1 MGRSSIEYKN
11 FECFGL
17 DGDELELVEN
27 AEILVHAGAFTP
39 KSHSNRNDILG
50 CNGNITFT
58 QNLLNLEWRN
68 LKKIIYLS
76 TIDVYGNYQG
86 VISEESPTAPTS
98 LYGLSKL
105 YCEKLVS
112 EYSLTESI
120 DCQILRVGHVY
131 GPGEEKYQKVIPSAI
146 SSIIKHNYVEMW
158 GDGSQLRSFIY
169 VQDVA
174 DAIIQAVRS
183 SESAEII
190 NIVSANAISIKYLL
204 ERLIQIGGNNTQ
216 IVAREASSPSG
227 NSVFDNSKLR
237 HYLLSE
243 ELDLDDGLSVEF
255 NYMKQLYGKN

>member
-1 MGRSSIEYKN
+1 MGRSSIVYRN

-17 DGDELELVEN
+17 GDDELELVEN

-39 KSHSNRNDILG
+39 KSHSDRNDILG

-58 QNLLNLEWRN
+58 QNLLNLGWKN

-76 TIDVYGNYQG
+76 TIDVYGDYEG
-86 VISEESPTAPTS
+86 VISEESPTAPAS

-112 EYSLTESI
+112 EYSLIESI

-131 GPGEEKYQKVIPSAI
+131 GPGEEKYQKVIPKAI
-146 SSIIKHNYVEMW
+146 SSIIKNNYVEMS

-183 SESAEII
+183 SESVEII
-190 NIVSANAISIKYLL
+190 NIVSANAISIKTLL
-204 ERLIQIGGNNTQ
+204 ERLIRIGGKKTR
-216 IVAREASSPSG
+216 IVAREASSPSR
-227 NSVFDNSKLR
+227 NSVFDNNKLK

-243 ELDLDDGLSVEF
+243 EFDLYDGLNIEF
-255 NYMKQLYGKN
+255 NYMRQLNGET

>member
-1 MGRSSIEYKN
+1 MGRSSIVYKN
-11 FECFGL
+11 FECFEL
-17 DGDELELVEN
+17 DNDELELVEN

-39 KSHSNRNDILG
+39 VSNSDNTDILG

-58 QNLLNLEWRN
+58 QNLLNLDWQN

-86 VISEESPTAPTS
+86 VISEESPTAPAS

-105 YCEKLVS
+105 YCEQLVS
-112 EYSLTESI
+112 EYSLTNSI
-120 DCQILRVGHVY
+120 ECQILRVGHVY
-131 GPGEEKYQKVIPSAI
+131 GPGEEKYQKVIPNAI

-190 NIVSANAISIKYLL
+190 NIVSANAISIKSLL
-204 ERLIQIGGNNTQ
+204 ERLIQIGGKNSQ
-216 IVAREASSPSG
+216 IVAREASSPLS
-227 NSVFDNSKLR
+227 NSVFDSSKLR
-237 HYLLSE
+237 HYLLSKE
-243 ELDLDDGLSVEF
+243 FDLDDGLGIEF
-255 NYMKQLYGKN
+255 NYMRQLYDKN